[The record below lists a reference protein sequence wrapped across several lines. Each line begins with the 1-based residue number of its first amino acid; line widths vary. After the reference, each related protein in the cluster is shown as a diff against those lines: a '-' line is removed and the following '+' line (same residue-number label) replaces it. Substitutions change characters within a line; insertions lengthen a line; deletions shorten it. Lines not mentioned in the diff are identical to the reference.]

1 MGVPGDLVV
10 RTLGFHCQGLGS
22 VPGWGTSLVTK
33 KKKKKKRSNKEINIK
48 QIEKYFF
55 LLMITVRISYI
66 TDISVSYI
74 YPFVGLPWWLN
85 GKESAC
91 QRRRRGFYPL
101 DPDLS
106 KRVGK
111 VP

>member
-22 VPGWGTSLVTK
+22 VPGWETSLVTK
-33 KKKKKKRSNKEINIK
+33 KKKKRRKKERNIK

-55 LLMITVRISYI
+55 LFMITVRISYI